1 MNIERGIETM
11 KNRIMY
17 IRIYNDPEVVNI
29 TRVDI
34 KFTDHT
40 EYNFLNW
47 SLKEQREK
55 ILRQIEEFTIIYD
68 ERIKKPFND
77 V

>member
-1 MNIERGIETM
+1 M

-29 TRVDI
+29 TRADI
-34 KFTDHT
+34 KLTDHT

-55 ILRQIEEFTIIYD
+55 ILRQVEDFTIIYD
-68 ERIKKPFND
+68 ERIKRPFKD

>member
-29 TRVDI
+29 TRADI
-34 KFTDHT
+34 KLTDHT

-55 ILRQIEEFTIIYD
+55 ILRQVEDFTIIYD

>member
-34 KFTDHT
+34 KSTDHT

-55 ILRQIEEFTIIYD
+55 ILRQVEDFTIIYD

>member
-40 EYNFLNW
+40 ESNFLNW
-47 SLKEQREK
+47 SQKEQREK

>member
-29 TRVDI
+29 TRADI
-34 KFTDHT
+34 KLTDHT

-55 ILRQIEEFTIIYD
+55 ILRQIEDFTIIYD

>member
-55 ILRQIEEFTIIYD
+55 ILRQVEDFTIIYD

>member
-29 TRVDI
+29 TRADI

-40 EYNFLNW
+40 ESNFLNW
-47 SLKEQREK
+47 SQKEQREK

>member
-1 MNIERGIETM
+1 M
-11 KNRIMY
+11 KNRIMC
-17 IRIYNDPEVVNI
+17 IRIYNDPEIVNI

-40 EYNFLNW
+40 ESNFINW
-47 SLKEQREK
+47 SQKEQREK
-55 ILRQIEEFTIIYD
+55 ILKQIEEFTIIYD

>member
-1 MNIERGIETM
+1 M
-11 KNRIMY
+11 KNSIMY
-17 IRIYNDPEVVNI
+17 LRIYNDPEVVNI
-29 TRVDI
+29 TGADI
-34 KFTDHT
+34 KLTNHT

-55 ILRQIEEFTIIYD
+55 ILNQLEDYTIIYD
-68 ERIKKPFND
+68 ERIKRPFKD

>member
-1 MNIERGIETM
+1 MNIERGIKIM
-11 KNRIMY
+11 KNRIMC
-17 IRIYNDPEVVNI
+17 IRIYNDPEIVNI

-40 EYNFLNW
+40 ESNFINW
-47 SLKEQREK
+47 SQKEQREK
-55 ILRQIEEFTIIYD
+55 ILKQIEEFTIIYD

>member
-29 TRVDI
+29 TRADI

-55 ILRQIEEFTIIYD
+55 ILRQVEDFTIIYD
-68 ERIKKPFND
+68 ERIKRPFKD